1 MLGREPDPN
10 RDKLLGEDKSVQTG
24 KHEVNIGLAPG
35 IYSIYTIG
43 IDRAGNVSKA
53 SQPVRIEIA
62 DGKDEKPVKVPEGL
76 EENVPTK
83 GK

>member
-35 IYSIYTIG
+35 IYSLYTIG
-43 IDRAGNVSKA
+43 IDKAGNESNP
-53 SQPVRIEIA
+53 SQPVRIEIVDEK
-62 DGKDEKPVKVPEGL
+62 DGK
-76 EENVPTK
+76 K

>member
-35 IYSIYTIG
+35 IYSLYTIG

-53 SQPVRIEIA
+53 SQPVRIEIVDEK
-62 DGKDEKPVKVPEGL
+62 DGK
-76 EENVPTK
+76 K

>member
-1 MLGREPDPN
+1 MLGREPDLKK
-10 RDKLLGEDKSVQTG
+10 DILLGEDKSVQTG
-24 KHEVNIGLAPG
+24 KHEVNIELAPG
-35 IYSIYTIG
+35 IYSLYTIG

-53 SQPVRIEIA
+53 SQPVRIEIV
-62 DGKDEKPVKVPEGL
+62 DGKGEKPVKVPGGL

>member
-1 MLGREPDPN
+1 MTDTQKVQYFQMLGRDPDPKK
-10 RDKLLGEDKSVQTG
+10 DKLLGEDKSVQTG

-35 IYSIYTIG
+35 IYSLYTIG

-53 SQPVRIEIA
+53 SQPVRIEIVDEK
-62 DGKDEKPVKVPEGL
+62 DGK
-76 EENVPTK
+76 K

>member
-35 IYSIYTIG
+35 IYSLYTIG
-43 IDRAGNVSKA
+43 IDKAGNVSKA
-53 SQPVRIEIA
+53 SQPVRIEIVDEK
-62 DGKDEKPVKVPEGL
+62 DGK
-76 EENVPTK
+76 K